1 MTGTMKAQV
10 FYKPNSMRLET
21 VDIPQIQ
28 PHQVLVRVRACG
40 ICGSDVAYY
49 FGKSPL
55 ETRDGLGP
63 LILGHEFSGDVVE
76 VGSLPASLGL
86 FREGD
91 RVLANPVQN
100 CNACPQCSRMQVNL
114 CKNTRVSGVSY
125 NGAFAEYAVVNYTHL
140 HKMPDAVS
148 YEEAALCEPLACACY
163 GVKKLNVQIGDFIV
177 IFGPGAIGLMMLQLI
192 RARGAGKIAM
202 AGILD
207 YGLDKAKALGA
218 DYVFNTLDPKS
229 PHYCADIVQAISGL
243 TDGELA
249 SRVIVPTNAKA
260 ALQGALKVSGPG
272 SNIVFFGLPGE
283 DTVLEVPLLKTL
295 QMDKTINVSWLAPFT
310 WDTAL
315 RAMREGAIHL
325 SDLITHRYPLSRLQE
340 GLEFMN
346 DGSKPDKI
354 KAVVLIDSL

>member
-1 MTGTMKAQV
+1 MTGKMNAQV
-10 FYKPNSMRLET
+10 FYKPNTMRLET

-49 FGKSPL
+49 YGRSPL
-55 ETRDGLGP
+55 ETKDGLGP
-63 LILGHEFSGDVVE
+63 LILGHEFSGDVVR

-86 FREGD
+86 FQTGD

-100 CNACPQCSRMQVNL
+100 CNACPQCRQKKVNL

-140 HKMPDAVS
+140 HKVPDAVS

-163 GVKKLNVQIGDFIV
+163 GIKKLDVQIGDFVV
-177 IFGPGAIGLMMLQLI
+177 IFGPGTIGLMMLQLA

-218 DYVFNTLDPKS
+218 DYVFNTLDANS
-229 PHYCADIVQAISGL
+229 PYYCPDIVEAVSEKTGG
-243 TDGELA
+243 DMAG
-249 SRVIVPTNAKA
+249 RVIVPTNAKP
-260 ALQGALKVSGPG
+260 ALQGALQVSGAG
-272 SNIVFFGLPGE
+272 SSIVFFGLPGE
-283 DTVLEVPLLKTL
+283 DTVLEVPLLQTL
-295 QMDKTINVSWLAPFT
+295 QMDKSISFSWLAPFT

-315 RAMREGAIHL
+315 HAMSDGAIRL
-325 SDLITHRYPLSRLQE
+325 SELITHRFPLSQLQE
-340 GLEFMN
+340 GLELMN

-354 KAVVLIDSL
+354 KAVVLID